1 MGDNDVFS
9 ALKDIHSQVAG
20 LAEDITKGRELKVKR
35 VIVGVADGIR
45 SEDLELIAIL
55 SVQQMGVFYKVIAQ
69 VPLGNPIAETV
80 RLLKRKVQSKLFRI
94 IKQKEMTETTEAN
107 ERLVRAEIEKIRKCI
122 EATRKN
128 KMNSEFKERR

>member
-1 MGDNDVFS
+1 MGDNDMFS
-9 ALKDIHSQVAG
+9 TFKDIHSQVAG
-20 LAEDITKGRELKVKR
+20 LAEDITKGRGLKVKR

-69 VPLGNPIAETV
+69 VPLGNSIAETV
-80 RLLKRKVQSKLFRI
+80 RLLKRKIQRKLFRI
-94 IKQKEMTETTEAN
+94 IKQKEITEAN

-128 KMNSEFKERR
+128 KMNSEF

>member
-1 MGDNDVFS
+1 MGDNDMFS
-9 ALKDIHSQVAG
+9 TLKDIHSQVAG
-20 LAEDITKGRELKVKR
+20 LAEDITKGRGLKVKR

-80 RLLKRKVQSKLFRI
+80 RLLKRKIQRKLFRI
-94 IKQKEMTETTEAN
+94 IKQKEITEAN

-128 KMNSEFKERR
+128 KMNSEF

>member
-1 MGDNDVFS
+1 MGDKFS
-9 ALKDIHSQVAG
+9 TLKDIHTQVAG
-20 LAEDITKGRELKVKR
+20 LAEDITKGRGLKIKR

-55 SVQQMGVFYKVIAQ
+55 SVQQMGVLYKVIAQ

-80 RLLKRKVQSKLFRI
+80 RLLKRKVQGKLFRI
-94 IKQKEMTETTEAN
+94 IKQEEMTEAN

-122 EATRKN
+122 EAARKN
-128 KMNSEFKERR
+128 KLNSEF